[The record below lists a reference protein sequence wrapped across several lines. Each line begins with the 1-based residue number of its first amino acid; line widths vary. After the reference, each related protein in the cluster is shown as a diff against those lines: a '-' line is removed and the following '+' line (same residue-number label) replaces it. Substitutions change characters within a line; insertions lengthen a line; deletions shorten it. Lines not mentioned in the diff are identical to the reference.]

1 MRSDKCLQEIDKA
14 KLCFSQR
21 DYLSKE
27 HFIELIGERVQDC
40 EAWER
45 KLRSQGNLK
54 DAERM
59 RRTKEQMVKT
69 LEELQDVNFSRRNKQ
84 NI

>member
-1 MRSDKCLQEIDKA
+1 MIDKA
-14 KLCFSQR
+14 KMCFSQQEN
-21 DYLSKE
+21 LSTE
-27 HFIELIGERVQDC
+27 HFIELIGERVEDC

-54 DAERM
+54 DAEMM
-59 RRTKEQMVKT
+59 RKTKEQMVKT

>member
-1 MRSDKCLQEIDKA
+1 MIDKA
-14 KLCFSQR
+14 KVCFSQR
-21 DYLSKE
+21 ENLSTE
-27 HFIELIGERVQDC
+27 HFIELIEERVQDC
-40 EAWER
+40 AAWER

-54 DAERM
+54 DAEKM
-59 RRTKEQMVKT
+59 RKTKKQMVKT